1 MTLEAES
8 PLPFFASDEFLTT
21 IAEMRSPGARPTVVE
36 CEGLHFRTL
45 VRNGRALRPP
55 WPMGYYLS
63 PLELPA
69 ELRVPFVFQAV
80 RDLTAA
86 GIPRPPD
93 RSPATLVRWEG
104 FETFAAYQRFRAESL
119 HGRVSSLARDRR
131 YLARDHGELSFL
143 TEEGSPLLLEQIIA
157 LKVKQLKRRFGRHY
171 LAQESDRDLYREFF
185 RRGLLR
191 AAALHAGGRLVAGGL
206 YLRWHGTCIFRT
218 TVYDPGFAKYSP
230 GMLLLEDLLRF
241 SFESGDREFDLL
253 LGNQPYK
260 WRFATHVRWLGN
272 LGKEPLRDRLALQA
286 RIRLGPLLSPRPVHS
301 AYERLLRLS
310 GRGR

>member
-1 MTLEAES
+1 LEPEP
-8 PLPFFASDEFLTT
+8 PLPFFATDEFLTT
-21 IAEMRSPGARPTVVE
+21 LAETRSPGARPTVVE
-36 CEGLHFRTL
+36 CEGLRFRTL

-63 PLELPA
+63 PLDLPA
-69 ELRVPFVFQAV
+69 EVHVPFVFHAV
-80 RDLTAA
+80 RDLTPA

-93 RSPATLVRWEG
+93 RSPAAFVRWEG
-104 FETFAAYQRFRAESL
+104 FESFEAYQRFRKTTL
-119 HGRVSSLARDRR
+119 HGRASSLARDRR
-131 YLARDHGELSFL
+131 YLERDHGKLSFV
-143 TEEGSPLLLEQIIA
+143 TDDSSALLLEQIIA
-157 LKVKQLKRRFGRHY
+157 LKAEQLERRFGRHY
-171 LAQESDRDLYREFF
+171 LAHQNNRDLYREFF

-191 AAALHAGGRLVAGGL
+191 AAALHADGRLVAGGL

-218 TVYDPGFAKYSP
+218 TVYDPQFAKYSP
-230 GMLLLEDLLRF
+230 GMLLIEDLLRF

-260 WRFATHVRWLGN
+260 WHFATHVRWLGN
-272 LGKEPLRDRLALQA
+272 LGNEPLRDRLALQA

-301 AYERLLRLS
+301 TYERLLRLA